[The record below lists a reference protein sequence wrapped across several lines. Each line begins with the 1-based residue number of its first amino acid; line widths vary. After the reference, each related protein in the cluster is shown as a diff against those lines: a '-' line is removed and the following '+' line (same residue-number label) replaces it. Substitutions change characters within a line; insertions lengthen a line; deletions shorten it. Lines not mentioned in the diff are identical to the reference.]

1 MKCRGQKLFRFN
13 KLILIFLSTLLFSGV
28 ALAEKIGYV
37 DARRLIEESPQG
49 QTELAAL
56 DQEFS
61 VRSREIKGKF
71 DLFKSREA
79 ELEKN
84 AVLMAPEEAEVKAE
98 ELRVLQREL
107 KRDQRDYNE
116 EYNARR
122 NKSLGELQK
131 IISEAVIFVAQRDKY
146 DLIVQQAVFASDSVN
161 LTETVLEELKKR
173 SKQ

>member
-1 MKCRGQKLFRFN
+1 MKCKEQKLFRLN
-13 KLILIFLSTLLFSGV
+13 KLILFFLGTLLFSGV

-56 DQEFS
+56 EQEFS
-61 VRSREIKGKF
+61 ARNREIKGKF

-84 AVLMAPEEAEVKAE
+84 AVLMAPEEAEEKAE

-122 NKSLGELQK
+122 NKSLAELQK
-131 IISEAVIFVAQRDKY
+131 IISEIVIFVAKRDKY
-146 DLIVQQAVFASDSVN
+146 DLIVQQAVFASDAVN